1 MLNNVILMGR
11 LTKDIELRQTQTG
24 TPVCGFT
31 VAVDSGYGDDK
42 KTDFINCVAWK
53 GTAEFLA
60 KYFSKGQMVAL
71 VGRISTRTWD
81 GEDGK
86 KNYVTE
92 VVAREVSFCGSK
104 VESQNAA
111 PNNTTTSAAADFPGI
126 LPDGFSAA
134 PIDES
139 DLPF

>member
-1 MLNNVILMGR
+1 MLNNVMLNNVILMGR

-24 TPVCGFT
+24 TSVCSFT

-42 KTDFINCVAWK
+42 KTDFINSVAWK

-60 KYFSKGQMVAL
+60 KYFGKGQMVAL
-71 VGRISTRTWD
+71 VGRISTRTWN

-104 VESQNAA
+104 NEGNNASSST
-111 PNNTTTSAAADFPGI
+111 PTY
-126 LPDGFSAA
+126 A
-134 PIDES
+134 PIPADYEEIDSDE

>member
-11 LTKDIELRQTQTG
+11 LTKDIELRQTQSE
-24 TPVCGFT
+24 TPVCSFT

-86 KNYVTE
+86 KIYVTE

-111 PNNTTTSAAADFPGI
+111 PNNPTTSAPADYPGLLPNGFVAATN
-126 LPDGFSAA
+126 
-134 PIDES
+134 E

>member
-11 LTKDIELRQTQTG
+11 LTKDIELRQTQSE
-24 TPVCGFT
+24 TPVCSFT
-31 VAVDSGYGDDK
+31 VAVDSGYGDNK
-42 KTDFINCVAWK
+42 KTDFINCVAWG
-53 GTAEFLA
+53 GTANFLSQ
-60 KYFSKGQMVAL
+60 YFGKGQMVAL

-111 PNNTTTSAAADFPGI
+111 PNNTTTSAPADTPNMGI
-126 LPDGFSAA
+126 LPGGFVVA
-134 PIDES
+134 DES